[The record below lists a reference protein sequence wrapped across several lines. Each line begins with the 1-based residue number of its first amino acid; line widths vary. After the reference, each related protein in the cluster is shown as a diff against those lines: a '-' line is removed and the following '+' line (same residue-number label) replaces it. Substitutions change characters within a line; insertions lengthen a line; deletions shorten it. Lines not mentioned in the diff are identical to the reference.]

1 MKENYIY
8 PVKIKKEE
16 GVSLITFPDFP
27 EQMTEAEEESDV
39 IRSAQEV
46 LALCIIENEDQGIEN
61 PAPSMESDLELEE
74 GEKIIYVHLWMPY
87 FRTITKEIY
96 VKKTLTIPQRL
107 DLLAKEKNI
116 NFSAV
121 LVNGLKQELGLTT
134 GQKQALDLTKELRQE
149 LEHFREL
156 RQALEKD
163 RKTE

>member
-1 MKENYIY
+1 VKENYIY
-8 PVKIKKEE
+8 PIKIKKEE
-16 GVSLITFPDFP
+16 GIFLITFPDFP
-27 EQMTEAEEESDV
+27 EQMTEAEDESGV

-46 LALCIIENEDQGIEN
+46 LALCIIENEEQGIEN
-61 PAPSMESDLELEE
+61 PEPSMEGAMDLEE
-74 GEKIIYVHLWMPY
+74 GEKMIYVHLWMPY

-121 LVNGLKQELGLTT
+121 LVNGLKQELGLTA
-134 GQKQALDLTKELRQE
+134 GQKQALDLAEELRQE

-156 RQALEKD
+156 RQELEKD
-163 RKTE
+163 RNTD